1 MAQREIRLPDIG
13 EFEDVEVI
21 EVLVSP
27 GDRVEVEQSLI
38 VLESDKASMEIPS
51 PWAGVIIEM
60 RVSVGDAAFEQMPIG
75 VMEVDEKDEAPR
87 AAERRAG
94 LEKQLK

>member
-21 EVLVSP
+21 EVLVSA
-27 GDRVEVEQSLI
+27 GERVEVEQSLI

-51 PWAGVIIEM
+51 PWAGVITEI

-75 VMEVDEKDEAPR
+75 VMEVDQKDDAPPAKNFAVSFR
-87 AAERRAG
+87 
-94 LEKQLK
+94 